1 MVKELPAYLSLAAD
15 VPATLQFDVA
25 AYTEALL
32 SWWRHNQNHN
42 HPQIPTW
49 AKAARMVFSMQ
60 CSSAASERVFSLVE
74 SMYRH
79 EQHSA
84 LADQLQAGVMLL
96 QQAPRRLG
104 RNLLTIVHMYCWTV
118 QVCND

>member
-1 MVKELPAYLSLAAD
+1 MIKELPAYLSLAAE
-15 VPATLQFDVA
+15 VPATLQFDRSDVA

-32 SWWRHNQNHN
+32 SWWRHN

-49 AKAARMVFSMQ
+49 AKAARMIFSMQ

-74 SMYRH
+74 SMYGH

-84 LADQLQAGVMLL
+84 LADQLQAGVML
-96 QQAPRRLG
+96 RYNKRLVG
-104 RNLLTIVHMYCWTV
+104 
-118 QVCND
+118 